1 MEAVAVMKK
10 FHFMLWVSILVIF
23 VVAGLWMVKMPG
35 SSQKGPMPPLTPE
48 EAEIEGLLRKHVAS
62 LAGNIGERNTLRYA
76 ALQRAAE
83 YITDNLEAL
92 GLRVREHSYQAYD
105 MKVANIVAELSGTV
119 RPEEIVI
126 VGAHYDTQPGSPG
139 ADDNASGVAAL
150 LELARL
156 LRDAKPGRT
165 IRFVAFVNEEYP
177 FFQTELMGSRVYAAE
192 AKKRGE
198 KISAMLSLE
207 SIGYYSETAGSQ
219 KYPFPFS
226 LIYPDTG
233 NFIGFVGNIR
243 GGSLLRRSVA
253 TFRKATRFPSEGVIS
268 PEFITGIGW
277 SDHWSFWQEGY
288 PALMITD
295 TALFRNPHY
304 HESTD
309 TPEKLDYGRMA
320 QVVAGLAQVVR
331 ELAK

>member
-1 MEAVAVMKK
+1 MKK

-23 VVAGLWMVKMPG
+23 VVAGLWMVRMPG
-35 SSQKGPMPPLTPE
+35 SSQKGPMPPLTPA
-48 EAEIEGLLRKHVAS
+48 EAEIEELLRKHVAS
-62 LAGNIGERNTLRYA
+62 LAGTIGERNTLRYA
-76 ALQRAAE
+76 ALQRAAQ
-83 YITDNLEAL
+83 YITDSLEAL
-92 GLRVREHSYQAYD
+92 GLRVWEQSYQAD
-105 MKVANIVAELSGTV
+105 DKKVANIVAELSGTV

-126 VGAHYDTQPGSPG
+126 VGAHYDSQPGSPG

-156 LRDAKPGRT
+156 FRDAKPGRT

-177 FFQTELMGSRVYAAE
+177 FFQTELMGSRVYATE
-192 AKKRGE
+192 AKKRNE

-226 LIYPDTG
+226 FIYPDTG
-233 NFIGFVGNIR
+233 NFIGFVGNFR
-243 GGSLLRRSVA
+243 SGSLLRRSVA
-253 TFRKATRFPSEGVIS
+253 AFRKASRFPSEGVIA
-268 PEFITGIGW
+268 PEFIAGIGW
-277 SDHWSFWQEGY
+277 SDHWSFWQEAY

-295 TALFRNPHY
+295 TAPFRNPHY
-304 HESTD
+304 HEPTD
-309 TPEKLDYGRMA
+309 TPDRLDYGRMA
-320 QVVAGLAQVVR
+320 RVVAGLAQVVR

>member
-1 MEAVAVMKK
+1 MKR
-10 FHFMLWVSILVIF
+10 FHFLLAVSISVPVLLVG
-23 VVAGLWMVKMPG
+23 AGLWMVMMPG
-35 SSQKGPMPPLTPE
+35 SSHKGPLPPMTAVE
-48 EAEIEGLLRKHVAS
+48 TETESLLRKHVVL
-62 LAGNIGERNTLRYA
+62 LAGDIGERNTLHYA

-83 YITDNLEAL
+83 YIADSLDAL
-92 GLRVREHSYQAYD
+92 GFRVEEQSYAAHGKQ
-105 MKVANIVAELSGTV
+105 VANIVAEVTGTV
-119 RPEEIVI
+119 RPDEIVI
-126 VGAHYDTQPGSPG
+126 VGAHYDTQTGSPG

-156 LRDAKPGRT
+156 FRDAKPGRT

-177 FFQTELMGSRVYAAE
+177 FFQTELMGSRVYATE
-192 AKKRGE
+192 AKKRNE

-226 LIYPDTG
+226 FIYPDTG

-243 GGSLLRRSVA
+243 SGSLLRRSVA
-253 TFRKATRFPSEGVIS
+253 AFREATRFPSEGVIA
-268 PEFITGIGW
+268 PEFIAGIGW
-277 SDHWSFWQEGY
+277 SDHWAFWQEGY

-295 TALFRNPHY
+295 TAPFRNPHY
-304 HESTD
+304 HEPTD
-309 TPEKLDYGRMA
+309 TPDRLDYGRMA
-320 QVVAGLAQVVR
+320 RVVAGLAQVVR